1 MKKDNKKLYIIR
13 SVDNDCNYVAR
24 AESRE
29 EVISLVN
36 KATRLDSKDWII
48 DIADNEDGKV
58 LEPMKNEYKVEE
70 TKFGTRTTHPAYGT
84 LLFNRAQCGGCGEG
98 RSLFGSSIK
107 HHNVITMTLYHA
119 DTTRGFNRDWTHG
132 NSLILE
138 AEMSY
143 SQFAEAITSFGMGTG
158 VPVTLTYTEKDGN
171 LPQCDF
177 VSKREQFTKEF
188 SNTIGKAYEDSK
200 SLIGDLENLFGQK
213 KSFTKADKEEILRK
227 LNQIS
232 ANIGSNA
239 KFIADQFN
247 EQMDKTVREAKGE
260 VEAFCQN
267 KITSIANAA
276 IAEKREEILQLD
288 NPVDIEE

>member
-1 MKKDNKKLYIIR
+1 MKKNNKKLYIVR
-13 SVDNDCNYVAR
+13 DVDSDYSYIAR

-29 EVISLVN
+29 EAIDLVN
-36 KATRLDSKDWII
+36 KATGLDREDWIV

-58 LEPMKNEYKVEE
+58 LEPMKNEYMVEE
-70 TKFGTRTTHPAYGT
+70 TKFGTTTTHPAYGT

-98 RSLFGSSIK
+98 RALFGSSVK
-107 HHNVITMTLYHA
+107 HNNIITMNLYHA
-119 DTTRGFNRDWTHG
+119 DVTRGLNKDWVHG
-132 NSLILE
+132 NSLILK

-143 SQFAEAITSFGMGTG
+143 SQFAEAITSFGMGSG
-158 VPVTLTYTEKDGN
+158 IPVTLTYTEKDGR
-171 LPQCDF
+171 LPECNF
-177 VSKREQFTKEF
+177 VNKRAQFTKEF

-200 SLIGDLENLFGQK
+200 SLIEDLENLFTQK

-227 LNQIS
+227 LESINN
-232 ANIGSNA
+232 NIGSNA
-239 KFIADQFN
+239 KFVADQFN

-260 VEAFCQN
+260 VEAFYQN